1 LFVHSRGRAVGG
13 ATVVAMARIPRCRLP
28 ERGIYHV
35 TARGVAQ
42 QAISRDDD
50 DRRLF
55 LLLLAQVTRRT
66 NWDCHAFCLMPNHHH
81 LIVETH
87 QDLLSVG
94 LRHLNGRYAW
104 AFNERH
110 QRSGHLFGDRF
121 AAFVVRDDDHLRAA
135 TEYVLQNPV
144 RAGLCSRAADWRWSG
159 ARRRLSSGRA
169 AG

>member
-1 LFVHSRGRAVGG
+1 MPRL
-13 ATVVAMARIPRCRLP
+13 ARYLLP

-35 TARGVAQ
+35 TTRGVAR

-55 LLLLAQVTRRT
+55 LALLAKATRRT

-94 LRHLNGRYAW
+94 LRLLNGRYAQ

-110 QRSGHLFGDRF
+110 ERSGHLFGGRF
-121 AAFVVRDDDHLRAA
+121 AAFVIRDDDHLRAA
-135 TEYVLQNPV
+135 TAYVLQNPV
-144 RAGLCSRAADWRWSG
+144 RASLCRRADDWPWSG
-159 ARRRLSSGRA
+159 ARSRLSSRRA

>member
-1 LFVHSRGRAVGG
+1 MPRL
-13 ATVVAMARIPRCRLP
+13 ARYLLP

-35 TARGVAQ
+35 TTRGVAR
-42 QAISRDDD
+42 QAISRDDE

-55 LLLLAQVTRRT
+55 LVLLARATRRT
-66 NWDCHAFCLMPNHHH
+66 NWECHAFCLMPNHHH

-94 LRHLNGRYAW
+94 LRELNGRYAQ

-110 QRSGHLFGDRF
+110 ERRGHLFGDRF
-121 AAFVVRDDDHLRAA
+121 AAFVIRDDEHLRAA
-135 TEYVLQNPV
+135 TEYVVQNPV
-144 RAGLCSRAADWRWSG
+144 RGGLCRRADDWPWSG
-159 ARRRLSSGRA
+159 ARRQLFSRRA